1 MHVVQI
7 VHVLN
12 VFWCGIG
19 KVEAVVGVWHHCS
32 GGSVGRFR
40 TCGRVGPSSRLSE
53 NTLRVACK
61 ASTELRQDG
70 RPSFLRTYSVSDTN
84 QCIVQ

>member
-1 MHVVQI
+1 MVHFVQI

-32 GGSVGRFR
+32 GSSVGRFR
-40 TCGRVGPSSRLSE
+40 TCGRVGPSSRLSV
-53 NTLRVACK
+53 NTLRVAYK
-61 ASTELRQDG
+61 ASTELSQDG
-70 RPSFLRTYSVSDTN
+70 PLLFYAHVLLVTLISA
-84 QCIVQ
+84 

>member
-1 MHVVQI
+1 MLHFVQI

-19 KVEAVVGVWHHCS
+19 RVGAMEGVCHHCS
-32 GGSVGRFR
+32 GSSVGRFR

-61 ASTELRQDG
+61 ASTELRQEG
-70 RPSFLRTYSVSDTN
+70 PLLFYAHF
-84 QCIVQ
+84 CY